1 MKILLTGASSDTGL
15 KLTKKLIENLDNFSE
30 SILLSSSS
38 YINEQVNVNKYDK
51 IKIINQNLLKPFQNK
66 LKLAL
71 NDIDILIHIAWIR
84 PKNPSNAVNLNMEVI
99 DKILEN
105 INKNTKIIFLSSISG
120 VPNALSYYGKSKFQI
135 SKILLNNCETS
146 VFICGLIIT
155 ENKKTPFYFL
165 KKLFENS
172 LFLIKFGSKVK
183 ILYTDSNQM
192 LNAINNKINNFEK
205 GVYRLYNNEDITL
218 DEFAKRNFN
227 LKQKMSLDISLIIKF
242 FLLISKYLNYIPV
255 VNKIVDK
262 IITIVTIDKLK
273 TDELIKKGF

>member
-30 SILLSSSS
+30 LTLLSSSLS
-38 YINEQVNVNKYDK
+38 ISEKTSVGKYDK
-51 IKIINQNLLKPFQNK
+51 VKIINQNLLDPLQDK

-71 NDIDILIHIAWIR
+71 NNIDVLIHIAWIR
-84 PKNPSNAVNLNMEVI
+84 PTNPLNAINHNMEVI
-99 DKILEN
+99 DKILKN
-105 INKNTKIIFLSSISG
+105 INKKTKVIFLSSISG

-146 VFICGLIIT
+146 VFVCGLIIT
-155 ENKKTPFYFL
+155 DNKKTPFYFL

-183 ILYTDSNQM
+183 VLYTDSNQVI
-192 LNAINNKINNFEK
+192 NAINNKINNFEK
-205 GVYRLYNNEDITL
+205 GVCKLYNNEDISL
-218 DEFAKRNFN
+218 DDFAKRNFK
-227 LKQKMSLDISLIIKF
+227 LKQKISINISLIIKL
-242 FLLISKYLNYIPV
+242 FLLISKYLNYVPI

-262 IITIVTIDKLK
+262 IITIVTIDKFK

>member
-30 SILLSSSS
+30 LILLSSSS
-38 YINEQVNVNKYDK
+38 HINEQVNVNKYDK

-105 INKNTKIIFLSSISG
+105 LNKNTKIIFLSSISG

-255 VNKIVDK
+255 VNKIIDK